1 MICSRCSSHLS
12 GRHFISRWAL
22 ASLEFVSASECWA
35 VVHGLARLGKAEFQ
49 NHFLRGLP
57 IAEAR
62 GLKRRGLWPKSCRM
76 NTYPKMRM
84 GRIEKRRRKAAA
96 SFQPCERGFPVP
108 STVASL
114 PQSRGALR
122 EALSFVPLHSP
133 SLGARM
139 CLFGRSEE
147 HTSELQ
153 SRLHLVCRLL
163 L

>member
-1 MICSRCSSHLS
+1 NSIARPVFGMAEIIPRRRNSVKLFMGHYT
-12 GRHFISRWAL
+12 
-22 ASLEFVSASECWA
+22 SECWA

-49 NHFLRGLP
+49 NHFLPGLP

-122 EALSFVPLHSP
+122 EALSFVRLNSP

-139 CLFGRSEE
+139 CLFGRSKYWE
-147 HTSELQ
+147 TKPLPSEIGRA
-153 SRLHLVCRLL
+153 SFR
-163 L
+163 